1 MSTIVALATQQL
13 AAYND
18 SNLDAFV
25 ACYHADVR
33 VLNGDEVTIRGQ
45 ADFRAQYQNLF
56 ESWAFGAEV
65 PERIHYAAH
74 CVDLE
79 RWWRTDPESGLRS
92 EGVVLVRYEERDG
105 LIGTV
110 QFLR

>member
-33 VLNGDEVTIRGQ
+33 VLNGDEVIRASAAKLLGRLVPLG
-45 ADFRAQYQNLF
+45 ADALVDDALLLGRSPHQLSAVLF
-56 ESWAFGAEV
+56 
-65 PERIHYAAH
+65 
-74 CVDLE
+74 CVRLIL
-79 RWWRTDPESGLRS
+79 G
-92 EGVVLVRYEERDG
+92 GVVLPLGRGDLNAQR
-105 LIGTV
+105 
-110 QFLR
+110 